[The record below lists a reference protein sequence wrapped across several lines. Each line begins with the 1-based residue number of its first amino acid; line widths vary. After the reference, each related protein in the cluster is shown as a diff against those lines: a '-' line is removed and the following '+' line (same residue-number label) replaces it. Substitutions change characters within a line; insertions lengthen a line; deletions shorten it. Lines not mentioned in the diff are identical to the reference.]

1 MSQIASSALVSIPE
15 ENTIDESV
23 LKTIWRDVVTIG
35 RNLRSV
41 LIPINWQFN
50 NRDQA
55 LRNWDLWGP
64 LIFML
69 LLASV
74 LSWGEKKSSQ
84 VFAMVFAECGIGAIV
99 LTFNAILLG
108 GEIVFFQALCLLG
121 YCLFPICVSS
131 IVCAIVGN
139 KIVRTLALVLGLAW
153 ASFATVP
160 FIGSAVPMGRKA
172 LAVYPVILLYASIG
186 WVALVKAI

>member
-1 MSQIASSALVSIPE
+1 MQRIGESGWRLLELCWWPDHAALTPKGKE
-15 ENTIDESV
+15 YPG
-23 LKTIWRDVVTIG
+23 LGYKRLRDKAPKAQQQQQPG
-35 RNLRSV
+35 APQLY
-41 LIPINWQFN
+41 
-50 NRDQA
+50 
-55 LRNWDLWGP
+55 
-64 LIFML
+64 
-69 LLASV
+69 
-74 LSWGEKKSSQ
+74 
-84 VFAMVFAECGIGAIV
+84 MVFAECGIGAIV